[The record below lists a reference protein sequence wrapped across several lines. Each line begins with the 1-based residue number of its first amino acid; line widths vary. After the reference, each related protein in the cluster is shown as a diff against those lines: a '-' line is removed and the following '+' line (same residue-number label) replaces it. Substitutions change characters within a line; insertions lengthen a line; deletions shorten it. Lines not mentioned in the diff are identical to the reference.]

1 MPLTSVQ
8 YATITR
14 EYDRIRSDNEH
25 ILKDRIKE
33 IESLS
38 PEYDA
43 LQKEIGS
50 LSRKAAL
57 AALEPGANDS
67 SSYKTRIRELDKKQ
81 KEILESLGKPA
92 DYLDPIYD
100 CPHCHDTGI
109 AGGQRCACFKKKAIE
124 LIYND
129 SNLKN
134 ITEGISFDSFDL
146 SLYSDDVRDDTG
158 KSPHAYAGEAL
169 SAAKAFVR
177 DFDLHHDNILI
188 YGSTGVGKTL
198 LSTCIAGELIKTSH
212 SVVYLTAVELFERL
226 GENDDNSPLLECDLL
241 IVDDLGTEL
250 TNSFTTSKLFYCVNE
265 RLLRQKSTI
274 ISTNLSLGEIRNN
287 YTERI
292 YSRILNSYM
301 ILKLTGDDQRT
312 KRLYS

>member
-8 YATITR
+8 HATITR

-33 IESLS
+33 IERLS

-43 LQKEIGS
+43 LQKEIGI
-50 LSRKAAL
+50 LSKKAAL
-57 AALEPGANDS
+57 AVLKPGANDS
-67 SSYKTRIRELDKKQ
+67 SSYKSRIKELDKRQ

-100 CPHCHDTGI
+100 CPLCHDTGI
-109 AGGQRCACFKKKAIE
+109 SDGHRCTCFKKKAIE

-134 ITEGISFDSFDL
+134 ITDGISFDSFDL
-146 SLYSDDVRDDTG
+146 SLYPDDVKDGTG
-158 KSPHAYAGEAL
+158 KSPRVYAGEAL
-169 SAAKAFVR
+169 SAAKAFAR
-177 DFDLHHDNILI
+177 NFDSHHDNILI
-188 YGSTGVGKTL
+188 YGNTGVGKTL
-198 LSTCIAGELIKTSH
+198 LSTCIAGELIQTSH
-212 SVVYLTAVELFERL
+212 SVVYLTAVDLFERL
-226 GENDDNSPLLECDLL
+226 GEYDDNTPLLECDLL

-250 TNSFTTSKLFYCVNE
+250 TNVFTNSKLFYCINE

-292 YSRILNSYM
+292 YSRIISSYM
-301 ILKLTGDDQRT
+301 ILKLTGEDQRT
-312 KRLYS
+312 KKLYS

>member
-1 MPLTSVQ
+1 MPLTSIQ
-8 YATITR
+8 HATITR

-92 DYLDPIYD
+92 DYLDPVYD
-100 CPHCHDTGI
+100 CPYCHDTGI
-109 AGGQRCACFKKKAIE
+109 AGGKRCACFKKRAIE

-134 ITEGISFDSFDL
+134 ITEGISFDSFAL
-146 SLYSDDVRDDTG
+146 SLYSDDAKDSTG
-158 KSPHAYAGEAL
+158 KSPLAYAGEAL
-169 SAAKAFVR
+169 SASKAFVR

-188 YGSTGVGKTL
+188 YGNTGVGKTL
-198 LSTCIAGELIKTSH
+198 LSTCIAGELIKTTH
-212 SVVYLTAVELFERL
+212 SVVYLTAVEFFERL
-226 GENDDNSPLLECDLL
+226 GEYDDNSPLLECDLL

-250 TNSFTTSKLFYCVNE
+250 TNSFTNSKLFYCVNE

-274 ISTNLSLGEIRNN
+274 ISTNLSLSEIRNN